1 MNGKCQRKTTIK
13 TSLFS
18 KTEILGGRNNEP
30 FQNAKL
36 LQTAKISHKAEE
48 VDKFKAEVI
57 IAIGRFFNND
67 WGDVCESD
75 KNTNAEAIKYY
86 EMVVASY
93 ETSEGDIFIIAE
105 SDNGQCYDKLTICF
119 SDEY

>member
-1 MNGKCQRKTTIK
+1 MN
-13 TSLFS
+13 LF
-18 KTEILGGRNNEP
+18 K
-30 FQNAKL
+30 NAKL
-36 LQTAKISHKAEE
+36 LQTAKISRKSEE

-75 KNTNAEAIKYY
+75 KSTNSEAIKYY

-105 SDNGQCYDKLTICF
+105 SDNNQCYNRLTICF

>member
-1 MNGKCQRKTTIK
+1 MN
-13 TSLFS
+13 LF
-18 KTEILGGRNNEP
+18 K
-30 FQNAKL
+30 NAKL
-36 LQTAKISHKAEE
+36 LQTAKISRKAEE
-48 VDKFKAEVI
+48 VDKFKAEII

-75 KNTNAEAIKYY
+75 KSTNFEAIKYY

-105 SDNGQCYDKLTICF
+105 SDDGQSYDKLTVCF

>member
-1 MNGKCQRKTTIK
+1 MN
-13 TSLFS
+13 LF
-18 KTEILGGRNNEP
+18 K
-30 FQNAKL
+30 NAKL
-36 LQTAKISHKAEE
+36 LQTAKISRKAEE

-75 KNTNAEAIKYY
+75 KNTNTEAIKYY

-93 ETSEGDIFIIAE
+93 ETSEGDIFITLWTNTMTLRLDLRKQEAY
-105 SDNGQCYDKLTICF
+105 NGCKR
-119 SDEY
+119 